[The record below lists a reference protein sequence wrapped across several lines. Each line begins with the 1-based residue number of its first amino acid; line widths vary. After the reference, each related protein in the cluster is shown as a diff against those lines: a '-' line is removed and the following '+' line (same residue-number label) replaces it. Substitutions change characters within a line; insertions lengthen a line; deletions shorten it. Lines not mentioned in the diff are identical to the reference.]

1 VKTLQPNE
9 VIDLLTEKVNLKREL
24 RVAKKEKNEKLV
36 LNLKLK
42 IHRIEVKISGH
53 TLSKN

>member
-1 VKTLQPNE
+1 MKALQPNE
-9 VIDLLTEKVNLKREL
+9 VIDLLTEKVNLKKEL